1 MLLNLK
7 SSLNI
12 SDGIL
17 KPFLHVEDYPI
28 DHVREVSYSLWI
40 L

>member
-1 MLLNLK
+1 MLLNLT
-7 SSLNI
+7 SFNI
-12 SDGIL
+12 SDSIL

-28 DHVREVSYSLWI
+28 DHVGKVSYSLWI